1 MKSKIELRQFA
12 VSSALNLEDVTS
24 ETIIST
30 AKAIEDYV
38 LGDAELPEY
47 YDDFSQLYKMREML
61 SKGIAGS
68 TNNPTTDEKVIE
80 KGAEEEQTRV
90 AAME

>member
-12 VSSALNLEDVTS
+12 VSSALNLEDVTA
-24 ETIIST
+24 ENVIST
-30 AKAIEDYV
+30 AKAIEKYV

-47 YDDFSQLYKMREML
+47 YDDFSQLDKMKEIL
-61 SKGIAGS
+61 SRGIVGS

-80 KGAEEEQTRV
+80 KGAEGEQAKV
-90 AAME
+90 EAME